1 MTSRAPLKVYL
12 DAFWISPYAFT
23 AFVALTEKGL
33 PFETV
38 SVALQDKAQHEAGFR
53 DRSLTGRVPS
63 LEDGDFWLAESQ
75 AIVEYLDEAYPET
88 PRLLPR
94 DVKDRARAR
103 QVLAWIRSDLDAL
116 RAERST
122 NTMFYGR
129 SATPLTPAGRAAAD
143 KLLRVAGLLLPA
155 GATSLFGAWTIADSD
170 LAFMLHRLILN
181 GEDVPAPVRAFA
193 EAQWARPSVRAF
205 VEHARIPYVAY

>member
-122 NTMFYGR
+122 NTMFYER
-129 SATPLTPAGRAAAD
+129 ATTALTPAGRAAAD

-170 LAFMLHRLILN
+170 LAFMIHRLLLN
-181 GEDVPAPVRAFA
+181 GEEVPAPVRAFA

-205 VEHARIPYVAY
+205 VEHPRIAYVPY